1 MKRQQAV
8 KRYAKMFLNS
18 MGIDDMPKALEEL
31 SAVNGLM
38 QKSREFRG
46 LLENPRFT
54 GEEREKGVKEISE
67 RVKISGGTVKF
78 ILYLSEHLVI
88 ASLDGLIQIVTA
100 MYLEKKK
107 KAKAIVVTPVDTQKK
122 YEETLKSSLKQ
133 ITGRDVDIE
142 YVVDPSLLGGVLVKV
157 GSSMYDS
164 SIKGQLRLLRDDLIK
179 R

>member
-1 MKRQQAV
+1 MKGQQAV
-8 KRYAKMFLNS
+8 KRYAKMFFNS

-38 QKSREFRG
+38 QKSMEFRG

-54 GEEREKGVKEISE
+54 GEEREKGLKEISE
-67 RVKISGGTVKF
+67 RVKLSGNTVKL

-88 ASLDGLIQIVTA
+88 ASLDRLIQIVTA

-107 KAKAIVVTPVDTQKK
+107 KAKAVVVTPVDTQKK

-133 ITGRDVDIE
+133 IIGRDVDIE
-142 YVVDPSLLGGVLVKV
+142 YIVDPSLLGGVLVKV

>member
-31 SAVNGLM
+31 SAINGLM
-38 QKSREFRG
+38 QESRQFRG

-88 ASLDGLIQIVTA
+88 ASLDELIKIVTA

-107 KAKAIVVTPVDTQKK
+107 RAKAIVVTSIDTGGK
-122 YEETLKSSLKQ
+122 YDDTLKSSLKKL
-133 ITGRDVDIE
+133 TGRDVDIE
-142 YVVDPSLLGGVLVKV
+142 YQVDPSLLGGVMVKV
-157 GSSMYDS
+157 GSTMYDS
-164 SIKGQLRLLRDDLIK
+164 SIKGQLRLLEDELIK
-179 R
+179 G

>member
-1 MKRQQAV
+1 MKGQQAV
-8 KRYAKMFLNS
+8 KRYAKMFFNS

-54 GEEREKGVKEISE
+54 GEEREKGLKEISE
-67 RVKISGGTVKF
+67 RVKLSGNTVKL

-88 ASLDGLIQIVTA
+88 ASLDRLIQIVTA

-107 KAKAIVVTPVDTQKK
+107 KAKAVVVTPVDTQKK

-133 ITGRDVDIE
+133 IIGRDVDIE
-142 YVVDPSLLGGVLVKV
+142 YIVDPSLLGGVLVKV